1 VETASVSAGGLV
13 WLSIFPLLA
22 LAGAPLLAHPVYAGI
37 PRLARLVLAGAAGA
51 ALVSVTMTVF
61 ALFGIPWSVPAVL
74 TAAIAL
80 GFGMRGI
87 VRAEKP
93 MASAA
98 PGVSPSKLPAL
109 VAGVSVAAAFLAT
122 TAGSASSP
130 DLLFFWG
137 AKAQRFALARTVDA
151 AYLGESSLAYMHA
164 YYPPLVTNLY
174 ALASIAAGRM
184 SWTAATFLFPLLLAA
199 LAAALPGILRAGA
212 PERKTPAAAAA
223 ASLTIAAIAVIGM
236 EADVGGN
243 GEMPLLLFETASI
256 ALLLSPLGGNPAGQL
271 LVGWMLA
278 GAVTTKIEGLPFAL
292 TAIAAFVWIRRG
304 SIRIGP
310 ALLRLGLPAAA
321 SLLLWFAFGEKTHLF
336 RGYSGEGALLAP
348 HPEHL
353 AAALRAIASAL
364 ASTAHSLPCLIPF
377 ACLLTSVR
385 RLDRDAAIPLATAA
399 ALSAFLLFT
408 YLDRP
413 GDPSQWIAWSAP
425 RVFSPLPMLFALA
438 AAGAEPRRPGDSS
451 R

>member
-1 VETASVSAGGLV
+1 MSFAGLM

-22 LAGAPLLAHPVYAGI
+22 LAGAPLLAHPAYAGI
-37 PRLARLVLAGAAGA
+37 PRLARAVLAGAAGA
-51 ALVSVTMTVF
+51 ALVSVTMTAF
-61 ALFGIPWSVPAVL
+61 ALLGIPWSLPAVL
-74 TAAIAL
+74 AAAIAL
-80 GFGMRGI
+80 GYVTRWM
-87 VRAEKP
+87 VPRATR
-93 MASAA
+93 A
-98 PGVSPSKLPAL
+98 PGTGDAKRAPGTGGAAVVST
-109 VAGVSVAAAFLAT
+109 VAVAAALLAT
-122 TAGSASSP
+122 AASSASSP

-137 AKAQRFALARTVDA
+137 AKAQRFAIAHTVDA
-151 AYLGESSLAYMHA
+151 AYLGNPSLAYMHA

-174 ALASIAAGRM
+174 ALASIAAERM

-212 PERKTPAAAAA
+212 PERRTSAAAA
-223 ASLTIAAIAVIGM
+223 ASALAVAAIAVIGM

-243 GEMPLLLFETASI
+243 GEMPLLLFETAGI
-256 ALLLSPLGGNPAGQL
+256 ALLISPLTENPAGQL
-271 LVGWMLA
+271 LAGWMLA
-278 GAVTTKIEGLPFAL
+278 GTVTTKIEGLPFAL

-321 SLLLWFAFGEKTHLF
+321 SLLLWFAFGARTHLF
-336 RGYSGEGALLAP
+336 HGYSGEGALLAP

-353 AAALRAIASAL
+353 GVALRAIAAAL
-364 ASTAHSLPCLIPF
+364 ASTGHALPYAIPIV
-377 ACLLTSVR
+377 CLLAAAR
-385 RLDRDAAIPLATAA
+385 RLDRDAAIPLVTAA

-425 RVFSPLPMLFALA
+425 RVFSPLPMLFALSA
-438 AAGAEPRRPGDSS
+438 ARLRGAETGIS
-451 R
+451 

>member
-1 VETASVSAGGLV
+1 MSLAGLLWISV
-13 WLSIFPLLA
+13 FPLLA
-22 LAGAPLLAHPVYAGI
+22 LAGAPLLAHPAYAGI
-37 PRLARLVLAGAAGA
+37 PRLARAVLAGAAGA
-51 ALVSVTMTVF
+51 ALVSVTMTGF
-61 ALFGIPWSVPAVL
+61 ALLGIPWNLPAVL
-74 TAAIAL
+74 AAAMAL
-80 GFGMRGI
+80 GFAMRLTL
-87 VRAEKP
+87 RRQTFE
-93 MASAA
+93 
-98 PGVSPSKLPAL
+98 PSTDSSGRVAKLPVLA
-109 VAGVSVAAAFLAT
+109 ATVSVCAAFLAVA
-122 TAGSASSP
+122 AGSASSP

-137 AKAQRFALARTVDA
+137 AKAQRFALAHTVDA
-151 AYLGESSLAYMHA
+151 SYLGDPSLAYMHA
-164 YYPPLVTNLY
+164 YYPPLVANLY

-212 PERKTPAAAAA
+212 PERRTSAAAA
-223 ASLTIAAIAVIGM
+223 ASALTVAAIAVIGM

-243 GEMPLLLFETASI
+243 GEMPLLLFETAGI
-256 ALLLSPLGGNPAGQL
+256 ALLLSPLAVTPAGQL
-271 LVGWMLA
+271 LAGWMLA

-292 TAIAAFVWIRRG
+292 TAIAAFVWIRSG

-321 SLLLWFAFGEKTHLF
+321 SLLLWFSFGARTHLF

-353 AAALRAIASAL
+353 GVALHAIAAAL
-364 ASTAHSLPCLIPF
+364 ASTGHALPYAIP
-377 ACLLTSVR
+377 SVCFLAAAR
-385 RLDRDAAIPLATAA
+385 RLDRDAAIPLVTAA

-425 RVFSPLPMLFALA
+425 RVFSPLPMLFALSA
-438 AAGAEPRRPGDSS
+438 ARLRGTETGAS
-451 R
+451 